1 MVCAKPSVLEF
12 TLRLKKEINQWPAFQ
27 CICDVCMIIII
38 IGMYRALLVTQ
49 VLHNLSKEKHALPKY
64 SKTNGIIIL

>member
-12 TLRLKKEINQWPAFQ
+12 TLRLKKEIIQWPAFQ
-27 CICDVCMIIII
+27 CICDLFMIII